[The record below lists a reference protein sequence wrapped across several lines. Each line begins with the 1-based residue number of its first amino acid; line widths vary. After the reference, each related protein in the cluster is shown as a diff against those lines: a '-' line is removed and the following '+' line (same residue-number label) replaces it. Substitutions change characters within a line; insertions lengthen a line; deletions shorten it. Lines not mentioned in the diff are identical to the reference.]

1 MGVRGPFVIIP
12 FFFVIFPESLS
23 SSEEVEFF
31 CERFFMPSRII
42 VDPNILLGKPVIHGS
57 RISVEFVI
65 GLLAQGWKY
74 EDITK
79 NYPRITQDDIIAC
92 LKYASEVLE
101 SEKVFPIPSS
111 KVA

>member
-1 MGVRGPFVIIP
+1 MT
-12 FFFVIFPESLS
+12 
-23 SSEEVEFF
+23 
-31 CERFFMPSRII
+31 SRII
-42 VDPNILLGKPVIHGS
+42 VDQDILLGKPIIKGS
-57 RISVEFVI
+57 RITVEFVI

-79 NYPRITQDDIIAC
+79 NYPRVTQEDIIAC